1 MRYHVMTDIR
11 SRMTTKGPEAPAM
24 LGHPDIMVFVLV
36 VFWCVTLCDFVTCYS
51 GCKNS
56 CKYLMYAAGNN
67 TDLTLHKLFAHCTRT
82 LELTAVN
89 ILCLGVDVSYNEF
102 CKRR

>member
-1 MRYHVMTDIR
+1 MQYHVMTDIR
-11 SRMTTKGPEAPAM
+11 GRMTTKGPEAPAM

-56 CKYLMYAAGNN
+56 CKYLMYVRGRPPQMKYEVIVLAASS
-67 TDLTLHKLFAHCTRT
+67 
-82 LELTAVN
+82 N
-89 ILCLGVDVSYNEF
+89 IVQRIDY
-102 CKRR
+102 